1 MELQVC
7 TKLWVLLNKLL
18 CSRTWKSICLYII
31 NMFSL
36 VLQFFIKQ
44 FNDFKTGAQL
54 FMIIFL
60 FISIIKNMKKS

>member
-1 MELQVC
+1 
-7 TKLWVLLNKLL
+7 
-18 CSRTWKSICLYII
+18 
-31 NMFSL
+31 MFSL